1 MKSLSEGRWYHFS
14 PSLFPDRGTTKPMW
28 MLVVCVLLPGLILS
42 ACSGAM
48 SVADYAESVET
59 LVVTMN
65 AELDELDAG
74 LNQNQDLESV
84 QAHAEQRV
92 AARSALVEGLG
103 ELQPPDELAELHG
116 TALEIMKRVT
126 AAEAAMA
133 DRIMNWTSEAD
144 MEPIWETPEGVA
156 ARAADEDAVAFCLAT
171 QAEFDQT
178 TDREELEDTPWIPAE
193 MKEVILVAFGC
204 EVDDR

>member
-1 MKSLSEGRWYHFS
+1 MRI
-14 PSLFPDRGTTKPMW
+14 
-28 MLVVCVLLPGLILS
+28 LVGCVLLIALVLS
-42 ACSGAM
+42 ACSGGV
-48 SVADYAESVET
+48 SVADYAEDVEA

-65 AELDELDAG
+65 ARLDELDAD
-74 LNQNQDLESV
+74 LNQTQDLGRV

-92 AARSALVEGLG
+92 AARSALVEGLAA
-103 ELQPPDELAELHG
+103 LQPPDGLAQLHG

-133 DRIMNWTSEAD
+133 DRIKNWTSEAD

-156 ARAADEDAVAFCLAT
+156 ARAADRDAVAFCLAT

-178 TDREELEDTPWIPAE
+178 TGREELEDTPWIPAE

-204 EVDDR
+204 EVADR